1 MKQRWQPKI
10 LVIQD
15 EISLVP
21 AAVENMMLYRSMRA
35 RQDEGLDPASYFH
48 PGELMGHIPI
58 LLIAGD
64 FLQIKPAN
72 EISLADNLEELIR
85 KMPHRVQTE
94 HHAAQAALMT
104 IDTVIHLKKSKR
116 FLDAHLPEITTAM
129 RTCTPAAPLSED
141 HLAQLRTRKIENCK
155 KELTTDL
162 FKHGHVIGMY
172 WGNIAR
178 SMVERANRDAQD
190 LGVPLFC
197 LQAADQRH
205 SRKKSHRQA
214 ADASAAH
221 CSKPASHW
229 QIARHATGAREHGCA
244 TGGCLGSTPWIG

>member
-1 MKQRWQPKI
+1 MKSVWCQLQWKTWCFTAACAPVKMKA
-10 LVIQD
+10 LIQ
-15 EISLVP
+15 
-21 AAVENMMLYRSMRA
+21 
-35 RQDEGLDPASYFH
+35 ASYFH

-172 WGNIAR
+172 WENIAR

-190 LGVPLFC
+190 LDVPLFC
-197 LQAADQRH
+197 LQAADT
-205 SRKKSHRQA
+205 
-214 ADASAAH
+214 SAAH

-229 QIARHATGAREHGCA
+229 QIARRATGAREHGCA

>member
-1 MKQRWQPKI
+1 MTSEH
-10 LVIQD
+10 L
-15 EISLVP
+15 
-21 AAVENMMLYRSMRA
+21 
-35 RQDEGLDPASYFH
+35 
-48 PGELMGHIPI
+48 
-58 LLIAGD
+58 
-64 FLQIKPAN
+64 
-72 EISLADNLEELIR
+72 ISLADNLEELIR

-141 HLAQLRTRKIENCK
+141 HLAQLRTRKIKNCK

-162 FKHGHVIGMY
+162 FKNGHVIGMY
-172 WGNIAR
+172 GR
-178 SMVERANRDAQD
+178 T
-190 LGVPLFC
+190 LL
-197 LQAADQRH
+197 AAWWNGQIEMRKTWMC
-205 SRKKSHRQA
+205 RYFVCKLLTKGIPEKKSHRQA
-214 ADASAAH
+214 ADTSAAH